1 MSETETRRSKV
12 KKKHPIR
19 IAILTLILILV
30 LAIVGV
36 AGYFY
41 FKTNSTVSKINEPL
55 ETSATNIVD
64 KKPFA
69 VLLLGTDNDL
79 DSKGRQRPG
88 LSDTMILAVVNPQ
101 KEKTYLLSL
110 PRDTRVPIVGH
121 GTEEKINS
129 AFAYG
134 GAQMAVDTVS
144 GFMDIPINYYVN
156 MNMDGFK
163 QLVDAVDGVTVNNT
177 LKFKQDGITF
187 NTGNINLS
195 GKEALAYSR
204 MRYEDPKGDFGRQ
217 QRQRQLIEVVIGKA
231 TSSSVVF
238 NYNDILEAVGDNVE
252 TNLNINDMISI
263 AKNYRGVVNNIT
275 ESSIEGGTGETLM
288 NPDGETTSWYY
299 VVPDDVKAKYQKELK
314 EALAE

>member
-1 MSETETRRSKV
+1 MNETETRRSKV
-12 KKKHPIR
+12 KKKHPVR
-19 IAILTLILILV
+19 KAILMLILILV
-30 LAIVGV
+30 LAIAGV
-36 AGYFY
+36 AGYLY
-41 FKTNSTVSKINEPL
+41 FKTNSTVSKINAPL
-55 ETSATNIVD
+55 KTSATNIAD

-79 DSKGRQRPG
+79 DSKGRQRQG

-144 GFMDIPINYYVN
+144 EFMDIPVNYYVN

-163 QLVDAVDGVTVNNT
+163 QLVDAVDGVTVNNK
-177 LKFKQDGITF
+177 LNFKQDGITF

-217 QRQRQLIEVVIGKA
+217 QRQRQVIEAVTRKA

-238 NYNDILEAVGDNVE
+238 NYNDILKAIGDNVE
-252 TNLNINDMISI
+252 TNLDTKDMISI
-263 AKNYRGVVNNIT
+263 AKNYRGVVNNVT
-275 ESSIEGGTGETLM
+275 ESSIEDGTGETLM
-288 NPDGETTSWYY
+288 NPDGATTSWYY
-299 VVPDDVKAKYQKELK
+299 VVSDDVKAKYQKELK